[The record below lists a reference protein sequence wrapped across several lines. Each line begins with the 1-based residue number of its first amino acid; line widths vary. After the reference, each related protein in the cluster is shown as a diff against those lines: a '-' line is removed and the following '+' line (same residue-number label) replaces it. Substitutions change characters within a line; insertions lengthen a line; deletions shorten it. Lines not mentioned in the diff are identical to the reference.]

1 MPRGPGKVPWV
12 RADQIAAASFTQA
25 GQEVS
30 ILRLSGGYSSACDAY
45 YDPAGNTLPA
55 ATYELRI
62 YAMGQNFRYLAGKLT
77 LGNTGTQRLAVCMA
91 AREWD
96 IAIGLLANVSSPP
109 TWTNAAPQVT
119 GYAHGRENS

>member
-1 MPRGPGKVPWV
+1 MVPWV
-12 RADQIAAASFTQA
+12 RADQVAAGTFTKA

-45 YDPAGNTLPA
+45 YDPKGNVLPA
-55 ATYELRI
+55 NTYELRI

-96 IAIGLLANVSSPP
+96 VAIGLLLNVAAPP
-109 TWTNAAPQVT
+109 AFPNGAPQVAA
-119 GYAHGRENS
+119 YAHGRERS